1 MKYLLLRV
9 IFLLISLSIKIA
21 ANELTDSNN
30 RLSEQWSKESSKGI
44 GVFNELLCWKT
55 NITTFPYVVTA
66 VLGENNFPT
75 EQNEIEARFGYHP
88 GFRLGAAYAFCKDEW
103 DVSLYYTR
111 FNQSAF
117 DSIER
122 TASLRI
128 FTAWDIL
135 GLVRADSASAELHQR
150 FQTIDLVMGKTFSW
164 DCPFSLRYY
173 AGFKWAQLRTVM
185 DVVYAGI
192 VDNPPEI
199 TGAVIN
205 TITLANR
212 SNNIGILNGVHVD
225 WDLKWGIGIYS
236 RAEIALM
243 RSNFCIKLDELIDGP
258 ALNPPGALA
267 LNNKFNYK
275 SIKSNL
281 VSEIGLR
288 WGADFCGD
296 CVSVEFNVG
305 YEFNYWPTQLLIK
318 RFITP
323 RGEFSAFILQ
333 QTSDIGFRGFNFGA
347 SLNF

>member
-1 MKYLLLRV
+1 MKNFLLRV

-30 RLSEQWSKESSKGI
+30 RLSEQWNKESSKGI
-44 GVFNELLCWKT
+44 GVFTELLCWKT
-55 NITTFPYVVTA
+55 NITTFPYAVTTVSDRIGLPA
-66 VLGENNFPT
+66 
-75 EQNEIEARFGYHP
+75 EQNEVEVRFGYHP
-88 GFRLGAAYAFCKDEW
+88 GFRLGAAYEFCKDEW

-122 TASLRI
+122 TASLRL
-128 FTAWDIL
+128 FTVWDIL
-135 GLVRADSASAELHQR
+135 GLVGADSASTQLRQR

-173 AGFKWAQLRTVM
+173 AGFKWARLKTVM
-185 DVVYAGI
+185 DLVYAGV
-192 VDNPPEI
+192 VDRPPEI

-205 TITLANR
+205 SISLANR

-243 RSNFCIKLDELIDGP
+243 RSNFSIKFDELIDGP

-281 VSEIGLR
+281 VSEIGVR

-318 RFITP
+318 RLLTF
-323 RGEFSAFILQ
+323 REDLSAFILQ

-347 SLNF
+347 SLQF